1 MNHLMNLLQSAG
13 VRRLL
18 DSVTPGA
25 APSARLDAADPDMVS
40 GESAAYAIQ
49 TISMRVAS
57 SLQTWCETGADDL
70 GDGENKADRL
80 LAMLI
85 GIADEDKDGE
95 LTEDEQ
101 MVVEVA
107 MNEAWSY
114 LAAKGV
120 AESDL
125 DDLFNSDDPATA
137 GAAADR
143 VCEYLAEKLPNGE
156 AADDE
161 ADDFAFG
168 PEATEGVFDSAGRVM
183 LDAVYKKRFAIR
195 GGKKTMIRKRVSGTV
210 RLSAKQK
217 VAIRKAGRKA
227 HGARAMAKRM
237 KSMRIRNSMGLNRR

>member
-1 MNHLMNLLQSAG
+1 MNHHLMNFLQTAG
-13 VRRLL
+13 VRQLL
-18 DSVTPGA
+18 GA
-25 APSARLDAADPDMVS
+25 VAPAAASARLDSADPDMVA
-40 GESAAYAIQ
+40 GESSAYAIQ
-49 TISMRVAS
+49 SISMRVAA
-57 SLQTWCETGADDL
+57 SLQTWCETVADDL
-70 GDGENKADRL
+70 GDGESKADRL

-101 MVVEVA
+101 MIVEVA

-125 DDLFNSDDPATA
+125 DALFNSDDPAES
-137 GAAADR
+137 GAAAER

-156 AADDE
+156 GADDE
-161 ADDFAFG
+161 VDDFTFG

-195 GGKKTMIRKRVSGTV
+195 GGKKTMVRKRVAGTV

-227 HGARAMAKRM
+227 HGSRAMAKRL
-237 KSMRIRNSMGLNRR
+237 KSMRMRKNMGL